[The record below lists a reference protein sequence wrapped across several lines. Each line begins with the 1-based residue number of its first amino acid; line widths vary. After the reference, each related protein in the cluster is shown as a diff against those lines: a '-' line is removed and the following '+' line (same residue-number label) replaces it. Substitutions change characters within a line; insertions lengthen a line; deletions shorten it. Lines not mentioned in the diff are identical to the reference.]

1 MKCVQPSQTPLI
13 YRGLALC
20 LFRTGVVA
28 ALACLCALVG
38 VTGCNR
44 DSANIGTLESVW
56 GRLGISNGRFQKPRA
71 MAIDK
76 QDRLYIVDMT
86 AQIQVFDCDGNFLRS
101 WQTPDHEHGRPTGM
115 SIDRD
120 GNLVVAD
127 THYYQV
133 LFYSPEGEL
142 LRKLGGTMG
151 HGPGE
156 FGLVTDIVEDKAGN
170 YYVSEYGD
178 YDRVQK
184 FDHDGN
190 FILQWGTHGEDPGQF
205 SRPQGLAIDEF
216 DHIWVADACNHR
228 IQVFDSAGHLLSLW
242 GQCGPALGQ
251 LSYPYNLTLDGEG
264 HVYIVEFGNHRVQKF
279 TLDGKSLGV
288 WGTPGAEEGQLF
300 SPWALVRD
308 SQGRIHVL
316 DSNNHR
322 VQRVRM

>member
-1 MKCVQPSQTPLI
+1 
-13 YRGLALC
+13 
-20 LFRTGVVA
+20 
-28 ALACLCALVG
+28 
-38 VTGCNR
+38 
-44 DSANIGTLESVW
+44 
-56 GRLGISNGRFQKPRA
+56 

-86 AQIQVFDCDGNFLRS
+86 ARIQVFDRDGNFIRS

-142 LRKLGGTMG
+142 LRKIGGTMG

-184 FDHDGN
+184 FDHDGK

-228 IQVFDSAGHLLSLW
+228 VQVFDSAGHLLSLW
-242 GQCGPALGQ
+242 GQCGPALGSSLTRTISHSTAKVTSIS
-251 LSYPYNLTLDGEG
+251 LSSAITASKNLPSMANRSAPGE
-264 HVYIVEFGNHRVQKF
+264 
-279 TLDGKSLGV
+279 L
-288 WGTPGAEEGQLF
+288 
-300 SPWALVRD
+300 LVRKKD
-308 SQGRIHVL
+308 NCSAHGRWFEIAKGGFTCL
-316 DSNNHR
+316 IATITACKE
-322 VQRVRM
+322 

>member
-1 MKCVQPSQTPLI
+1 MKRVRLTQSPGFFRFAAGDRFRACS
-13 YRGLALC
+13 LA
-20 LFRTGVVA
+20 
-28 ALACLCALVG
+28 ALVG
-38 VTGCNR
+38 ICLLASNSGCNR
-44 DSANIGTLESVW
+44 DSSSIGSLEKVW
-56 GRLGISNGRFQKPRA
+56 GRLGISDGRFQKPRA

-76 QDRLYIVDMT
+76 QDHLYIVDMT
-86 AQIQVFDCDGNFLRS
+86 ARIQVFDRDGNFIRS
-101 WQTPDHEHGRPTGM
+101 WQTPEHEHGRPTGM
-115 SIDRD
+115 AIDRE

-133 LFYSPEGEL
+133 LFYSPEGDL
-142 LRKLGGTMG
+142 LRKFGGTMG
-151 HGPGE
+151 HAPGE

-184 FDHDGN
+184 FDHEGK
-190 FILQWGTHGEDPGQF
+190 FILQWGSHGEEPGQF

-216 DHIWVADACNHR
+216 EHIWVADACNHR
-228 IQVFDSAGHLLSLW
+228 IQVFDSSGHLLSLW

-251 LSYPYNLTLDGEG
+251 LSYPYNIVLDGEG
-264 HVYIVEFGNHRVQKF
+264 HLYVVEFGNHRVQKF
-279 TLDGKSLGV
+279 TLDGKSLGA

-308 SQGRIHVL
+308 SEGRIHVL

>member
-1 MKCVQPSQTPLI
+1 
-13 YRGLALC
+13 
-20 LFRTGVVA
+20 
-28 ALACLCALVG
+28 
-38 VTGCNR
+38 
-44 DSANIGTLESVW
+44 
-56 GRLGISNGRFQKPRA
+56 

-76 QDRLYIVDMT
+76 QDHLYIVDMT
-86 AQIQVFDCDGNFLRS
+86 ARIQVFDRDGNFIRS
-101 WQTPDHEHGRPTGM
+101 WQTPEHEHGRPTGM
-115 SIDRD
+115 AIDRE

-133 LFYSPEGEL
+133 LFYSPQGEL
-142 LRKLGGTMG
+142 LRKFGGTMG
-151 HGPGE
+151 HAPGE

-184 FDHDGN
+184 FDHEGK
-190 FILQWGTHGEDPGQF
+190 FILQWGSHGEEPGQF

-216 DHIWVADACNHR
+216 EHIWVADACNHR
-228 IQVFDSAGHLLSLW
+228 IQIFDSSGHLLALW

-251 LSYPYNLTLDGEG
+251 LSYPYNIVLDGDG
-264 HVYIVEFGNHRVQKF
+264 HLYVVEFGNHRVQKF
-279 TLDGKSLGV
+279 TLDGKSLGA

-308 SQGRIHVL
+308 SEGRIHVL
-316 DSNNHR
+316 DSNNNR